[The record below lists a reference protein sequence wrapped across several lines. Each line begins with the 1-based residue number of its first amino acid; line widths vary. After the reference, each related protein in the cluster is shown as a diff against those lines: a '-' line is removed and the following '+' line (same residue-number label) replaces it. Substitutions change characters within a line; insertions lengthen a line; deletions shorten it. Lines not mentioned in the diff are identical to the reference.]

1 MTTAALGFKIDSSQ
15 APAAAVDLEKLYAAA
30 VKIEGAVD
38 NLETSARGLN
48 TALSQTGQ
56 GAQRVTQPVEQ
67 IGRVMQQQ
75 DQHVQSFRMELER
88 LTAKYQPLSQA
99 TRQYETS
106 VGEINRAHQ
115 LGIISA
121 QQMQKA
127 LDSERMA
134 YDRLKQSAQSAG
146 QAVQAANQNQGPSG
160 AQRAAGVN
168 AGYQFQDIAVT
179 AAMGMSPLMIGLQQ
193 GTQLASV
200 VGSMERPVAGLA
212 AAFTSLISPVSLVT
226 IGLTAGVAA
235 LIQYFTSADEGSE
248 KFEQKFAK
256 QAELIATVAARW
268 GDAYPALKAYSD
280 QLQTTADQAELVAG
294 QNAAVELRYKQMGEA
309 LNGLVSI
316 APQVSKSLRDIT
328 SPEGAQAAIA
338 YEQAISD
345 MRKALE
351 GGKDPSEA
359 FGRATQALSTI
370 ITESGNEALRKYGEQ
385 FDVLAGKMG
394 EATRQAEQFRMQ
406 MPDLGTL
413 QGPWSENG
421 QLFFPEQFT
430 PTNPGVP
437 TSRPKIEL
445 EGKPG
450 GGEAPT
456 IVNSDGRLV
465 SVPVPGQKPNYFD
478 RENSLPKSATGMGS
492 GRNPYW
498 SREVLDEEQRR
509 AALGG
514 LFKGFITDFG
524 DALRNNSGDLGKA
537 LMEGLSS
544 AAMNAASQ
552 ALERFANLGANMLV
566 NAVLGQPSAGL
577 MNKGIGFTG
586 ANTTLGQILGAGGGM
601 NANDNAVGGFSGLG
615 AGSVTRGSLPDINPT
630 GDIASYISN
639 AALKRGIDPNVALNV
654 AKSEGGLKSWNLQSQ
669 YVKNGVQEPSF
680 GPFQLYKGGGLGNDF
695 MKQTGMDPA
704 LASSGPAG
712 VDFALDHAKK
722 NGWGAWY
729 GADRVGISK
738 WEGIGQGAGGNAAVE
753 QVNNLAAAS
762 KEATTNLGGFGS
774 SLGKMGQSL
783 SSAFPAAPSAPGQS
797 GGGWLSSLGGL
808 FGGGGQNL
816 SKYVGLTG
824 LFADGT
830 NNAPAGYALVGEEG
844 PELVKFRGG
853 EQVHTNT
860 KSRDMMRDGGGRSG
874 GNQRPQLNVYVQGG
888 SGDNHIRE
896 LARQGAQEAVY
907 QYNEGQ
913 INGGFG
919 DNQKKYASRVG

>member
-38 NLETSARGLN
+38 DLETSARGLN

-99 TRQYETS
+99 TRQYEVS

-127 LDSERMA
+127 LDSERLA

-309 LNGLVSI
+309 LNGLISI

-445 EGKPG
+445 EGMPG

-456 IVNSDGRLV
+456 IVNSDGQLV
-465 SVPVPGQKPNYFD
+465 SVPVPGQKPNYFE

-492 GRNPYW
+492 GRTPYW

-537 LMEGLSS
+537 LMQGLSS

-552 ALERFANLGANMLV
+552 AFEKFANLGANMLV

-577 MNKGIGFTG
+577 MNKGIGFSG

-601 NANDNAVGGFSGLG
+601 NANDNTAGGFTGLG
-615 AGSVTRGSLPDINPT
+615 SSPVTRMPLGDIGSYAKAIQSIESGGNYKALGPVTRSGDRAYGAYQMMGNNIGPWSKETLGRSVSADEFLQNPSMQDQIFQKKFGGYVDKFGPSGAAQAWFGGPGSVGKGGAGADILGTT
-630 GDIASYISN
+630 GASYVDKFNS
-639 AALKRGIDPNVALNV
+639 ALGDASKNV
-654 AKSEGGLKSWNLQSQ
+654 GQ
-669 YVKNGVQEPSF
+669 F
-680 GPFQLYKGGGLGNDF
+680 GNGLG
-695 MKQTGMDPA
+695 K
-704 LASSGPAG
+704 
-712 VDFALDHAKK
+712 
-722 NGWGAWY
+722 
-729 GADRVGISK
+729 
-738 WEGIGQGAGGNAAVE
+738 IGE
-753 QVNNLAAAS
+753 
-762 KEATTNLGGFGS
+762 
-774 SLGKMGQSL
+774 SL
-783 SSAFPAAPSAPGQS
+783 STSMFPAAPSAPAAG

-860 KSRDMMRDGGGRSG
+860 KSRDMMRDGSGRSG
-874 GNQRPQLNVYVQGG
+874 GNQRPQLIVNVQGG

>member
-38 NLETSARGLN
+38 NLESSARGLN

-127 LDSERMA
+127 LDSERIA

-146 QAVQAANQNQGPSG
+146 QAVQAANQNQ
-160 AQRAAGVN
+160 QRGGGQNFNAAN

-179 AAMGMSPLMIGLQQ
+179 AAMGMNPLMIGLQQ

-200 VGSMERPVAGLA
+200 VSSMEKPVAGLA
-212 AAFTSLISPVSLVT
+212 SAFMSIVSPVSLIT

-309 LNGLVSI
+309 LDGLVKI
-316 APQVSKSLRDIT
+316 APEVSRSLRDIT
-328 SPEGAQAAIA
+328 SDQGTKAAIA
-338 YEQAISD
+338 YEQAVSD

-370 ITESGNEALRKYGEQ
+370 IEESGSKKLREYGEQ
-385 FDVLAGKMG
+385 FDVLAGKIG
-394 EATRQAEQFRMQ
+394 EATRQSEQFRMQ

-445 EGKPG
+445 EGMPG
-450 GGEAPT
+450 GSEAPT
-456 IVNSDGRLV
+456 VVNSDGRLV
-465 SVPVPGQKPNYFD
+465 SVPVPGQKPNYFE

-524 DALRNNSGDLGKA
+524 DALRSNSGDLGKA

-552 ALERFANLGANMLV
+552 AFDKFATLGANMLV
-566 NAVLGQPSAGL
+566 NAVLGQPSQGL

-601 NANDNAVGGFSGLG
+601 SANDNVAGGFTGLG
-615 AGSVTRGSLPDINPT
+615 SSSVTRMPL
-630 GDIASYISN
+630 GDIGSYAKAIQSIESGGN
-639 AALKRGIDPNVALNV
+639 YKALGPVTR
-654 AKSEGGLKSWNLQSQ
+654 
-669 YVKNGVQEPSF
+669 NG
-680 GPFQLYKGGGLGNDF
+680 DR
-695 MKQTGMDPA
+695 A
-704 LASSGPAG
+704 
-712 VDFALDHAKK
+712 
-722 NGWGAWY
+722 Y
-729 GADRVGISK
+729 GAYQMMGNN
-738 WEGIGQGAGGNAAVE
+738 IGPW
-753 QVNNLAAAS
+753 S
-762 KEATTNLGGFGS
+762 KEALGRSVSADEFLQNPSMQDQIFQNKFGGYVGKYGPSGAAQAWFGGPGSVGKGGAGADILGTTGTSYVEKFNSALGDASKNVGQFGNG
-774 SLGKMGQSL
+774 LGKIGESL
-783 SSAFPAAPSAPGQS
+783 STSMFPAAPSAPAAG

-874 GNQRPQLNVYVQGG
+874 GNQRPQLIVNVQGG

-919 DNQKKYASRVG
+919 DNQKKYTSRVG